1 MILGVRMMNEATC
14 RKLADGFWKCR
25 LVGEVRGI
33 LAVFLEYVARIGDE
47 EKPTSSRTISGHL
60 QERGK
65 ESVGLLCYRHADI
78 PYYQCVNHSMYHTT
92 AVSGVRL
99 TKKST
104 YHTTNKPTSQH
115 TTEKIPILGHA
126 GTGKFWD
133 DEWALVSFPASSFET
148 AMTEWKMLDTVG
160 LEKPA
165 PCGWF
170 LSSSYVS
177 LEGKTHIV
185 LTGGLLSTN
194 ECSGE
199 VWVGDIQ
206 F

>member
-1 MILGVRMMNEATC
+1 MPVFWLTVLKGSIGTRNMVLMRRYKELPWWGGLSPYIATLHAYNLESNTWKQC
-14 RKLADGFWKCR
+14 ADAPGEPHGGTSIA
-25 LVGEVRGI
+25 LV
-33 LAVFLEYVARIGDE
+33 AF
-47 EKPTSSRTISGHL
+47 PSL
-60 QERGK
+60 QEQVVIQSGNGK
-65 ESVGLLCYRHADI
+65 HTNNVPIALL
-78 PYYQCVNHSMYHTT
+78 YY
-92 AVSGVRL
+92 G
-99 TKKST
+99 
-104 YHTTNKPTSQH
+104 
-115 TTEKIPILGHA
+115 EKAPSSLGHA
-126 GTGKFWD
+126 RTSKFWD
-133 DEWALVSFPASSFET
+133 DVWALISFPASSFET

-177 LEGKTHIV
+177 PEGKTHIV